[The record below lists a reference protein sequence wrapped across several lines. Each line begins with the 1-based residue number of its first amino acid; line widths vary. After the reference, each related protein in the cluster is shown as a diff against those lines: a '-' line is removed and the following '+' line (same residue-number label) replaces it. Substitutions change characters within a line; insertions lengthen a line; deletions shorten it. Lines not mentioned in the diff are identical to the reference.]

1 MRGMQSAWELL
12 LSNQEESGD
21 ELVLHTLAQAFVG
34 SPALTEA
41 ELCAEAG
48 VDPDTARQLWAA
60 MGFVAAEP
68 DEVSFTQADLDA
80 LTKVHG
86 GLAARPAEVVVQ
98 QTRVVSSL
106 LARVAE
112 VVAGSLSEDI
122 ASLYDTG
129 MNDTEV
135 AAAAIAQTQL
145 LDTSGLIDYLFR
157 RQLVTALARQLTNSA
172 DESGVDEQAPVAVF
186 FADLVGYTALSQEM
200 TDSELAHLVTR
211 FQSLANEVIGSG
223 GGRVVKTLG
232 DEVMVVCDDPTAAT
246 EMAARLV
253 RMCAEDPDL
262 PALRVG
268 LAYGPVL
275 AIGRDYFGPT
285 VNLASRL
292 TGIAR
297 PGTMLASD
305 AVHEEVPVLVSGK
318 WDRLRVRRIKGIGW
332 AAVWALKPLV

>member
-1 MRGMQSAWELL
+1 MGAMQSAWELL

-21 ELVLHTLAQAFVG
+21 DLVLHTLAQAFVG
-34 SPALTEA
+34 SPSFSEA
-41 ELCAEAG
+41 DLCAKAG
-48 VDPDTARQLWAA
+48 VDPETARQLWAA

-68 DEVSFTQADLDA
+68 GEVSFTQADLDA
-80 LTKVHG
+80 LSKVHG
-86 GLAARPAEVVVQ
+86 GLAARPAEVVLQ
-98 QTRVVSSL
+98 QTRVLSSL

-122 ASLYDTG
+122 ASLHEMG

-157 RQLVTALARQLTNSA
+157 RQLVTALARQLTNSP
-172 DESGVDEQAPVAVF
+172 DEAGADEQAPVAVF

-232 DEVMVVCDDPTAAT
+232 DEVMVVCDDAAAAT

-262 PALRVG
+262 PDLRVG

-275 AIGRDYFGPT
+275 AIGGDYFGPT

-305 AVHEEVPVLVSGK
+305 AVHEEVPTLVSGK